1 MALKPSQRDEELI
14 ALLRENARES
24 VAELARKLGLSRTT
38 VQDRLKRLEEGGV
51 ILGYDLRLADDRRP
65 GVSALVLLEVEQRFI
80 ASTVQAVCAIAEVE
94 TVHTVSGRFD
104 LAVIAAAHTTADLDV
119 VLDRIVGVEGV
130 KRSESAVILATKLHR
145 R

>member
-1 MALKPSQRDEELI
+1 MSLTITPRDEALI
-14 ALLRENARES
+14 ALLREDARAS
-24 VAELARKLGLSRTT
+24 VADLARRLGLSRTT

-51 ILGYDLRLADDRRP
+51 ILGYDVRLADENRP
-65 GVSALVLLEVEQRFI
+65 GVSVLVLLEIEQRHI
-80 ASTVQAVCAIAEVE
+80 AGTVEAVCAIPEVE

-104 LAVIAAAHTTADLDV
+104 LAVVAAAHSTGALDE
-119 VLDRIVGVEGV
+119 VLDRIAGVDGV